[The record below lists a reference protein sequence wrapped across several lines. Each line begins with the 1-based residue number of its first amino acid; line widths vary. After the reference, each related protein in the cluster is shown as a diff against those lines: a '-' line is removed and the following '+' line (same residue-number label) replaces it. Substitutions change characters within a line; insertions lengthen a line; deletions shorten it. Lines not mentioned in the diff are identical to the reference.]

1 MIWEVN
7 VLADKRELYFDIND
21 ESNWST
27 AIKWHLDMASKLYDA
42 FSDRIKKFN

>member
-1 MIWEVN
+1 MDNRKSSIIEIGIGFN
-7 VLADKRELYFDIND
+7 INN
-21 ESNWST
+21 ECEWHT